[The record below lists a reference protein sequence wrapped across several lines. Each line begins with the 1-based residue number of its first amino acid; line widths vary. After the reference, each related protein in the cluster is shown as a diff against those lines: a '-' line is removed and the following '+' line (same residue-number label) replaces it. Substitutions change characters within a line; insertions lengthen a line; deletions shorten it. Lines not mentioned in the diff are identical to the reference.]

1 MSTYRSNGSHSRAI
15 SHGLITSPTY
25 RSGLSVSTK
34 TGADLNSSGGGTS
47 RTPTR
52 QDMTASNKALKEWY
66 NQRQSQQLALASN
79 RSNMSTGRR
88 SARRETQPSEI
99 PSHIVQPLDRNLAR
113 NSSAGTRQMDTLK
126 TSSIGTTQGNIIYE
140 HYENRRNTTN
150 PVTNSNSRV
159 QQNGVQPFSVKT
171 SVSDISAY
179 ARQIAQQRQHCQ
191 SQMDEA
197 LARAQQNTSIM
208 DNSVVNGHLYT
219 LYPNGT
225 QSKSTLHHDGSS
237 QYFYQQPQPFIC
249 DESQYT

>member
-34 TGADLNSSGGGTS
+34 TGVDLNSSGGGTS

-52 QDMTASNKALKEWY
+52 QNESSNKALKDWY

-113 NSSAGTRQMDTLK
+113 NSSAGMQQMDTLK

-140 HYENRRNTTN
+140 HYDNRRNTTN
-150 PVTNSNSRV
+150 PVTNSNIRV
-159 QQNGVQPFSVKT
+159 EQGVQPFSVKT

-179 ARQIAQQRQHCQ
+179 ARQIAQQRQHC
-191 SQMDEA
+191 
-197 LARAQQNTSIM
+197 
-208 DNSVVNGHLYT
+208 
-219 LYPNGT
+219 
-225 QSKSTLHHDGSS
+225 
-237 QYFYQQPQPFIC
+237 
-249 DESQYT
+249 